1 MVCGRFD
8 DFDFPWGSTHSLAQH
23 FAAVS
28 AVGEDRLQKGK
39 EPAGVAV
46 QDQKGAIAVLQVGRM
61 NGDGK
66 DQAEGIDEEMAFL
79 AFDLLARV
87 IARRVDA
94 RPPFSAF
101 FTLWLSITAA
111 LGEASRPSR
120 SRVMR

>member
-1 MVCGRFD
+1 M
-8 DFDFPWGSTHSLAQH
+8 HSPVQL

-39 EPAGVAV
+39 ELAGVAV

-61 NGDGK
+61 DGDGQ
-66 DQAEGIDEEMAFL
+66 DQAEGIDEEVALL

-87 IARRVDA
+87 IARRVDV
-94 RPPFSAF
+94 RPPFSAL